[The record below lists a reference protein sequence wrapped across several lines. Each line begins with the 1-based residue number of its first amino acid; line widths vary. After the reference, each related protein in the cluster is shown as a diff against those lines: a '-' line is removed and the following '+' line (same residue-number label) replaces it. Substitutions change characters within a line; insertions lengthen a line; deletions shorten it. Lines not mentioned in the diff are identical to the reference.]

1 MRPATFST
9 ENPPQPITCVET
21 LEYIAGLRRRI
32 EVQNDQMEQL
42 VHQVFTLRAR
52 NEHLLGEVEKL
63 SLDLGIQQGDAGPGW
78 QEVVPK

>member
-42 VHQVFTLRAR
+42 VHQVFTLRAK
-52 NEHLLGEVEKL
+52 NERLDNEVEKL
-63 SLDLGIQQGDAGPGW
+63 SLDLGIKQEEVPPGW
-78 QEVVPK
+78 KEVQS

>member
-32 EVQNDQMEQL
+32 EVQQDGMEHLANQ
-42 VHQVFTLRAR
+42 VHALKKDK
-52 NEHLLGEVEKL
+52 EHLLGEVEKL
-63 SLDLGIQQGDAGPGW
+63 SLDLGIKNEEVPPGW
-78 QEVVPK
+78 KEVQR

>member
-1 MRPATFST
+1 MRPAIFST

-21 LEYIAGLRRRI
+21 LEYINGLRRRI

-42 VHQVFTLRAR
+42 AAQSQ
-52 NEHLLGEVEKL
+52 ELLGKVQHLTAEVEKL

-78 QEVVPK
+78 QEVK

>member
-21 LEYIAGLRRRI
+21 LEYINGLRRRI

-42 VHQVFTLRAR
+42 VHQVFTLRAK
-52 NEHLLGEVEKL
+52 NERLDNEVEKL
-63 SLDLGIQQGDAGPGW
+63 SLDLGIKQEEVPPGW
-78 QEVVPK
+78 KEVQR

>member
-32 EVQNDQMEQL
+32 EIQNDQMEQL
-42 VHQVFTLRAR
+42 VHQVFTLRAKNTHLV
-52 NEHLLGEVEKL
+52 NEIEKL
-63 SLDLGIQQGDAGPGW
+63 SLDLGIQQGDGGPGW
-78 QEVVPK
+78 QKVDQ